1 MEENRNENLQNQEV
15 QTNDLEQQVVTENV
29 ATTPKKVSAF
39 HLIFKI
45 IIGIV
50 YLLSTGYMLYLLA
63 NMFIEQGW
71 AILGFVITLVYVVF
85 AYLFNIAMSIIGLIK
100 SKKEYQNG
108 KTDKPIDKFY
118 VISIIANV
126 LTYLVFWLVLFVLSI
141 FS

>member
-100 SKKEYQNG
+100 SKKEHQNG
-108 KTDKPIDKFY
+108 KADKPIDKFY

>member
-71 AILGFVITLVYVVF
+71 AILGFVIALVYVVF
-85 AYLFNIAMSIIGLIK
+85 AYLFNIVMSIIGLIK
-100 SKKEYQNG
+100 SKKEHQNG
-108 KTDKPIDKFY
+108 KTDKPVDKFY

>member
-100 SKKEYQNG
+100 SKKEHQNG
-108 KTDKPIDKFY
+108 KTDKPVDKFY
-118 VISIIANV
+118 VISIIVNV
-126 LTYLVFWLVLFVLSI
+126 LTYLVYWIVFFVLSI

>member
-100 SKKEYQNG
+100 SKKEHQNG

-118 VISIIANV
+118 VISIIVNV